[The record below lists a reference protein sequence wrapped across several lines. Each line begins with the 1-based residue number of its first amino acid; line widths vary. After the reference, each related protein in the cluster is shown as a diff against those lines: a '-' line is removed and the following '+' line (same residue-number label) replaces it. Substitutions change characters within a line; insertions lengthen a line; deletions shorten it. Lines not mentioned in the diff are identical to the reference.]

1 MSETTTDTTKADT
14 TTQAAT
20 GTLREQFTGQLKEAM
35 KAKDKETTSTL
46 RLIIAALKDR
56 DVAARSRGNYDGI
69 VDEEILAMLQSMIK
83 QRQDSIALYE
93 QGGRCELAEQERTEV
108 RIIQTFLPQQLEGDE
123 LTATIDGVLT
133 ELNAESIKDMGKA
146 MGVLKSR
153 YAGRIDFAKASQLV
167 KQRLAG
173 AG

>member
-69 VDEEILAMLQSMIK
+69 VNEEILAMLQSMIK

-93 QGGRCELAEQERTEV
+93 QGGR
-108 RIIQTFLPQQLEGDE
+108 
-123 LTATIDGVLT
+123 
-133 ELNAESIKDMGKA
+133 
-146 MGVLKSR
+146 
-153 YAGRIDFAKASQLV
+153 
-167 KQRLAG
+167 
-173 AG
+173 